1 MSKKA
6 PPSRMALIARG
17 ALMAFLP
24 TLAVDHKL
32 DLAGVTQGV
41 TSKNWLERKP
51 TILAAVK
58 PMLAQDADVGTLHK
72 LLDGLDGE
80 AKPGAVGNDD
90 DMAPADGGNLSPTET
105 DASLDATD
113 ADPCAELMAMLQGK
127 LPPEELQAFE
137 AKLRAAITPAA
148 AVDADPAGPP
158 ATPGTPPN
166 PATKKED
173 DVISKPAMDAALAKT
188 KSEAI
193 AEGRKLARDI
203 AEAEKVVKPYVG
215 VLPAM
220 DSAEEVY
227 KAALELLNVKV
238 DGVHPSAYRAVL
250 EARQV
255 PGSEAAPRARTVV
268 AMDAQTE
275 VSKQFP
281 GVSRI
286 RVTD

>member
-32 DLAGVTQGV
+32 DLASVTQGV

-51 TILAAVK
+51 TILATVK

-80 AKPGAVGNDD
+80 AKPGAVGSDD
-90 DMAPADGGNLSPTET
+90 DAPPADTSTLSPGQT

-113 ADPCAELMAMLQGK
+113 ADPCADLMAMLQGK
-127 LPPEELQAFE
+127 LSPEDMQAFE
-137 AKLRAAITPAA
+137 AKLRAAMTPAA
-148 AVDADPAGPP
+148 ATDAEPAGPP
-158 ATPGTPPN
+158 ATPGTPPI

-188 KSEAI
+188 KTEAI

-203 AEAEKVVKPYVG
+203 ADAERVVKPYVG

-227 KAALELLNVKV
+227 KSALELLGVKV
-238 DGVHPSAYRAVL
+238 EGVHPSAYRAVL
-250 EARQV
+250 EARPA
-255 PGSEAAPRARTVV
+255 PGSDAPRARTVAV

-275 VSKQFP
+275 VTKQFP